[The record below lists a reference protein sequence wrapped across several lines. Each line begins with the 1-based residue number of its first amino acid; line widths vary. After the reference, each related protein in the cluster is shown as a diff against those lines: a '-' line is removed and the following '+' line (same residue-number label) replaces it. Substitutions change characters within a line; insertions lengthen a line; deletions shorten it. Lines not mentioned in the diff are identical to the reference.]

1 VVSYLLVV
9 SCLYSIN
16 NSLFFRH
23 FSLDEETITSKESKA
38 DEIKETEVLRQMNEQ
53 LQNEIERKNAELFTQ
68 ASFII
73 QKNELILNLKRI
85 VDEICSKNTQKAL
98 IPLYQKI
105 NHLLANNLNTED
117 DWKIFLI
124 KFEQKHH
131 NFFKTLKEHYP
142 QLTTNDL
149 RLCACLKLNM
159 DTKDTASLMNLS
171 IRSIENNRYRLRKKL
186 NLKSTQ
192 NLNDFFLTIN

>member
-1 VVSYLLVV
+1 MR
-9 SCLYSIN
+9 
-16 NSLFFRH
+16 F
-23 FSLDEETITSKESKA
+23 
-38 DEIKETEVLRQMNEQ
+38 VLKYTKGVNPT
-53 LQNEIERKNAELFTQ
+53 L
-68 ASFII
+68 S
-73 QKNELILNLKRI
+73 
-85 VDEICSKNTQKAL
+85 
-98 IPLYQKI
+98 KI